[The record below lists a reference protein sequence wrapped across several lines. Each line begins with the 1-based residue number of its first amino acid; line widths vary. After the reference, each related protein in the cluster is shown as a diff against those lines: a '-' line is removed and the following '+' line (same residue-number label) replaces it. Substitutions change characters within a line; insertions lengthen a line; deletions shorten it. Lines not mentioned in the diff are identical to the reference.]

1 MVKQYELDGMGR
13 ADLFLVSDEK
23 VVIIENKFY
32 ALFSMSDQM
41 LRYYKYLQRLS
52 GEAENKL
59 ILLTTTD
66 RVGFYMKHIRQ
77 QFEGFGS
84 FETNSSIYEFMSDRG
99 VIFGNLS

>member
-77 QFEGFGS
+77 QFEEFGS